1 MNKLLLLPKKDD
13 NLPKKIIRS
22 KFLFTS
28 FLKYRQMNKGYS
40 DLFEKFNQQFNG
52 ENGTVG
58 WRIKSELKGSCF
70 KSHQFVQLGFRAQLH

>member
-1 MNKLLLLPKKDD
+1 
-13 NLPKKIIRS
+13 
-22 KFLFTS
+22 
-28 FLKYRQMNKGYS
+28 MNKGYS